1 VTSSLVRST
10 RHRVVTRLRL
20 IRMAPRRARALR
32 ELHAGRPRTRPGD
45 PGSGRVLVIS
55 HVYYPELWP
64 ELADRVTRIPGDVD
78 LAVTLVRGRAEQLAG
93 PIHAQFP
100 SATVRVV
107 ENRGR
112 DIWPLVQVLDLVPGH
127 DAVLKVHTKKSPHMR
142 NGESW
147 RRELLDGLCGSTQQV
162 QRILDLL
169 RMDGRIGVVAPPRNV
184 LGREFIANNADL
196 LAGLVRR
203 SGRTFDAGRLWFP
216 AGSMLWARPE
226 VLLALGELDLTP
238 GDFGDETGAI
248 DGTLPHALERYL
260 GVIALTEGLAV
271 VESSEVADLLAAAH
285 RP

>member
-32 ELHAGRPRTRPGD
+32 ALHTGRPRVRPGG
-45 PGSGRVLVIS
+45 PGSGRVLVIA

-78 LAVTLVRGRAEQLAG
+78 LAVTLVRGRAEELAE
-93 PIHAQFP
+93 PIREQFP

-142 NGESW
+142 NGEAW
-147 RRELLDGLCGSTQQV
+147 RRELLDGLCGSAAQV
-162 QRILDLL
+162 KRILDLL
-169 RMDGRIGVVAPPRNV
+169 RTDGRIGVVAPPRNV

-203 SGRTFDAGRLWFP
+203 SGRAYDPARLWFP
-216 AGSMLWARPE
+216 AGSMFWARPE
-226 VLLALGELDLTP
+226 VLLGLGELDLKP
-238 GDFGDETGAI
+238 GDFADETGAI

-271 VESSEVADLLAAAH
+271 VESSQVDGLLAAQ
-285 RP
+285 RR